1 MKLLKNPGSTIVSA
15 NQPTAP
21 PPVVIIITD
30 TGNQH
35 LTSPTSSVIDIGP
48 PSTLTNHHH
57 KSHLQQAIRAEQDYL
72 KETSA
77 EFLEAIGK
85 FLGAIFR
92 WLVWRVVLPAS
103 VAGILI
109 ALLK

>member
-35 LTSPTSSVIDIGP
+35 LTSPTSSVIDSETIHIPTG
-48 PSTLTNHHH
+48 HHQNR
-57 KSHLQQAIRAEQDYL
+57 LQHAIRAEQDYL
-72 KETSA
+72 KETGA
-77 EFLEAIGK
+77 EFLEAIGT
-85 FLGAIFR
+85 FLGAMFH
-92 WLVWRVVLPAS
+92 WLVWRVVLPVTVVGMLL
-103 VAGILI
+103 VALT
-109 ALLK
+109 

>member
-21 PPVVIIITD
+21 PVVIIITD

-35 LTSPTSSVIDIGP
+35 LTSPTSSIIDSDTIHIPTG
-48 PSTLTNHHH
+48 HHQNR
-57 KSHLQQAIRAEQDYL
+57 LQHAIRAEQDYL
-72 KETSA
+72 KEAGT
-77 EFLEAIGK
+77 EFLEAIEK

-92 WLVWRVVLPAS
+92 WLVWRIVLP
-103 VAGILI
+103 VTVVGMLLL
-109 ALLK
+109 ALT